1 MVDATH
7 ANSAALNP
15 VYRYPYDVA
24 AMRALNSSFR
34 NIFDTINE
42 LKRQYPHM
50 TATQMLHEVVT
61 LHPEL
66 DTDAIVDGG
75 FPLCFQEANAL
86 DDYFFETGPTEFWRE
101 AYGFPLPNKKFAPRC
116 FAVRVGMFTFV
127 MNEIPE

>member
-1 MVDATH
+1 MVAATRSK
-7 ANSAALNP
+7 SAALEP

-24 AMRALNSSFR
+24 AMCALNSRFR
-34 NIFDTINE
+34 SIFDTMNE

-50 TATQMLHEVVT
+50 TPTQMLHEVVT

-66 DTDAIVDGG
+66 DTDAVVEGG

-86 DDYFFETGPTEFWRE
+86 DDYFFETGQTEFWRE
-101 AYGFPLPNKKFAPRC
+101 AYGFPLPNKQLAPRC

-127 MNEIPE
+127 MNENPE